1 MGAATICERTGVKIC
16 ITAILIA
23 GFENNES
30 GIDEINIG
38 GRLIDPNMVIASRNK
53 NVPATTL
60 GNLFACA
67 GEGCPEGFGFVNVSN
82 IVFDSVGRP

>member
-1 MGAATICERTGVKIC
+1 MGVAAICERTGVKIC

-23 GFENNES
+23 GFENKES

-38 GRLIDPNMVIASRNK
+38 GRLMDPNMVIASRNK
-53 NVPATTL
+53 NAAATTL

-67 GEGCPEGFGFVNVSN
+67 GEGCSEDFGFVDVFN